1 MRRKVVVVGDEHMA
15 LGFSLAGA
23 DESYSPEDEYQTIKL
38 IDRLI
43 ESPDIGVVLLSERIA
58 ENIRDELDRISE
70 KKDLYPV
77 ILEIPDKKGPLDDK
91 EDPLNKKIRR
101 AVGIDITSEEV

>member
-1 MRRKVVVVGDEHMA
+1 MRKKVVVVGDEHMV

-23 DESYSPEDEYQTIKL
+23 DESYTPEDEYQTIKL
-38 IDRLI
+38 MEKLAG
-43 ESPDIGVVLLSERIA
+43 SPNIGVVLLSERIA
-58 ENIRDELDRISE
+58 ESIREELDRISE
-70 KKDLYPV
+70 KKELYPV
-77 ILEIPDKKGPLDDK
+77 IIEIPDKDPLEDK

>member
-1 MRRKVVVVGDEHMA
+1 MRKKVVVIGKEAMT

-23 DESYSPEDEYQTIKL
+23 DDSYTPEDEYQTVKL
-38 IDRLI
+38 LDRLI
-43 ESPDIGVVLLSERIA
+43 ESPDVGVVLLSERIA
-58 ENIRDELDRISE
+58 EDIRDEMDRISE
-70 KKDLYPV
+70 EKELYPV
-77 ILEIPDKKGPLDDK
+77 IIEIPDKKGPLEDK

>member
-1 MRRKVVVVGDEHMA
+1 MRKKVVVVGDEHMV

-23 DESYSPEDEYQTIKL
+23 DESYTPEDEYQTIKL
-38 IDRLI
+38 MEKLAG
-43 ESPDIGVVLLSERIA
+43 SPNIGVVLLSERIA
-58 ENIRDELDRISE
+58 ESIREELDRISE

-77 ILEIPDKKGPLDDK
+77 IIEIPDKKGPLEDK